1 VVRKIRFDLPRG
13 GRVTSPL
20 EIEDYVMGFAETLEV
35 RQLEDALAP
44 IWLLRTSRVD
54 VEVDV
59 DTKAGG
65 GE

>member
-1 VVRKIRFDLPRG
+1 MRKIRFDLPRRPG
-13 GRVTSPL
+13 GSSPL

-35 RQLEDALAP
+35 RRLEDALAP
-44 IWLLRTSRVD
+44 IWLLRTSRA
-54 VEVDV
+54 DV